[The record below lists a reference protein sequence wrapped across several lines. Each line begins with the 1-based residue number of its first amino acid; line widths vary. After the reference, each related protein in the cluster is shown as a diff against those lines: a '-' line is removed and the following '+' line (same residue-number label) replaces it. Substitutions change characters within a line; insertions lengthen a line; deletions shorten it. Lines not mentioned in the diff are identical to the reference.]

1 MSGFKT
7 FSVNE
12 NLTSSDT
19 NQYFAQQN
27 VKIKSANETVTSST
41 VLQDDDD
48 LLLTVS
54 ANTNYWVEGLLFVA
68 TGVSST
74 PDIKI
79 GVNIPSGTFRWCTNG
94 LGPTATATLD
104 IVDKHSYTG
113 GSGIGVG
120 SIASS
125 NTGVPFSG
133 IARSGA
139 SGGNLKIQ
147 WAQNSSNATGT
158 QVLARSI
165 LRVLRVFT

>member
-12 NLTSSDT
+12 ILTSSDT

-27 VKIKSANETVTSST
+27 VKIKTATETVTSST
-41 VLQDDDD
+41 TLQDDDD

-68 TGVSST
+68 TGASNT
-74 PDIKI
+74 PDIKF

-104 IVDKHSYTG
+104 IIDKHSYTG
-113 GSGIGVG
+113 GTGVGVG
-120 SIASS
+120 SISGS
-125 NTGVPFSG
+125 NTAIPFSG
-133 IARSGA
+133 IARIGA

-147 WAQNSSNATGT
+147 WAQNTSSGTGT
-158 QVLARSI
+158 QVLIRSF